1 VDSPR
6 NKRATSYK
14 PSIPVER
21 GEERA
26 ESYDLSDQID
36 LSEYLFAIGHRW
48 RLIAVTILLTVATTF
63 VVTKFAMTPWYRAEA
78 IIRPVGQ
85 NAILQQTTGLLS
97 GIGGNAIGGL
107 AAGILGGASGN
118 DADEYMPI
126 LTSFAFTNALVKNHQ
141 LGGQLLAEERISLA
155 NLTEDPDW
163 VVYRILK
170 RRFECRF
177 AQSTGNLTLYYQDQK
192 RSEAERILGFY
203 IDDLREKL
211 RNRQVRDATAA
222 VASLQEE
229 AKASSDALLQNQLY
243 ELIATQ
249 IQRQKL
255 AQVQADFAFIKLE
268 PPTSEDRPYKPA
280 VLLDCVIVGL
290 LSAIGA
296 IVWILVMDGD
306 AADLSSTSSRS
317 GGDKEQGAVTPGT
330 AQKALR

>member
-1 VDSPR
+1 MDSAR
-6 NKRATSYK
+6 KKQGTSYK
-14 PSIPVER
+14 PIIPVDR
-21 GEERA
+21 GEKRA
-26 ESYDLSDQID
+26 EPYDLSDQID

-48 RLIAVTILLTVATTF
+48 QLIAVTILLAVATTF
-63 VVTKFAMTPWYRAEA
+63 VVTKFVMIRWYRAEA

-85 NAILQQTTGLLS
+85 NAVLQQTTGLLS
-97 GIGGNAIGGL
+97 GFGGGAIGGL

-126 LTSFAFTNALVKNHQ
+126 LTSFAFTNDLVKKHQ
-141 LGGQLLAEERISLA
+141 LTDQLLAEERISLA
-155 NLTEDPDW
+155 SLREDPDW

-177 AQSTGNLTLYYQDQK
+177 SQSTGNLTLYYQDQK

-211 RNRQVRDATAA
+211 RYRQVRDATAA
-222 VASLQEE
+222 VASLREE
-229 AKASSDALLQNQLY
+229 ARTNSDALLRDQLY

-255 AQVQADFAFIKLE
+255 AQVQADFAFIELE

-280 VLLDCVIVGL
+280 GLLDCVIVGL

-296 IVWILVMDGD
+296 IVWILVMDGYT
-306 AADLSSTSSRS
+306 ADLSLTSSRS
-317 GGDKEQGAVTPGT
+317 GGGNKEQSAEP
-330 AQKALR
+330 